1 MGRFARGLALLRS
14 SWSVLRQDPKLL
26 VFPMIT
32 MVALTLV
39 LATFALPF
47 LIDHDLAR
55 GIADRTHHAGSA
67 RILAYVLTFLFY
79 LATNFVIVFFNTA
92 LIACVMV
99 RFRGGAPTLGD
110 GLSVAMSRLPQ
121 ICGWALVAATVGMI
135 LKILEERVP
144 ALGRIVV
151 RLIGMAWAVVSYFV
165 VPVLAVEGLGP
176 KAALSRSA
184 ELLKRTWGES
194 LTGQVALGIL
204 GLLFALPGFVIM
216 IIGIA
221 VGTGSHPPA
230 VVPIVL
236 GLGLGVLWFIA
247 VAILSSAMHQIFV
260 AGAYVYAA
268 QGQLPAGFE
277 PELVQGAFRRK

>member
-47 LIDHDLAR
+47 LIDHNLAR
-55 GIADRTHHAGSA
+55 GITDRVHGGNG

-79 LATNFVIVFFNTA
+79 LATNFVIIFFNTA
-92 LIACVMV
+92 LIACVMM
-99 RFRGGAPTLGD
+99 RFRGQQPTLGD
-110 GLSVAMSRLPQ
+110 GLSAAMSRLPQ

-135 LKILEERVP
+135 LKMLEERVP
-144 ALGRIVV
+144 LLGRIVV
-151 RLIGMAWAVVSYFV
+151 RIVGMGWAIVTYFV
-165 VPVLAVEGLGP
+165 TPVLAVEGLGP
-176 KAALSRSA
+176 KAAIARSA

-194 LTGQVALGIL
+194 LTGQAALGIL
-204 GLLFALPGFVIM
+204 GFLFALPGIAIM
-216 IIGIA
+216 FIGIA
-221 VGTGSHPPA
+221 IGSSSHPA
-230 VVPIVL
+230 SIVPIVL
-236 GLGLGVLWFIA
+236 GIGLGVLWFIA
-247 VAILSSAMHQIFV
+247 IAILSSAMHQIFV

-277 PELVQGAFRRK
+277 PELVQGAFRRR